1 MSIRRKIIK
10 RKLQWLLRSIC
21 FIWALTSIESSAQ
34 ALRLIGLHESL
45 EAAPKHERVLAALR
59 IAEAAD
65 AEIRIADRSP
75 APMLSASLASID
87 LEHGLGS
94 GPLFNGKSI
103 DKGLGF
109 DWIWE
114 RGEKRAL
121 RTSVSKAQA
130 LALRAEYQES
140 IKQQQL
146 IIIDLFYETLSAQDR
161 LIILNDLAKSAE
173 SLVKLA
179 TQRFRLGD
187 ISAQDLV
194 RLEIEAERASGDLRQ
209 SHWLLDRAKLQLRL
223 AVGSPL
229 GPQVAGSA
237 NTDRTKNLLHV
248 RLPNTED
255 ASNRDKQDSL
265 GDLSWGVASDWPKV
279 IGVPKVALEKL
290 ADETPAVKAA
300 WARLQ
305 SAKSQ
310 IELARAQ
317 DVSDPSY
324 GVGFNHYPGTSKAI
338 LGLRASIPL
347 YSKHYFEGEK
357 QRAQAL
363 WQVAEA
369 QHAEL
374 VRRTVTE
381 LEVLYQTRANAYAR
395 LTQFEHEMLPKSLKV
410 ALQAEQAFAKGGQTL
425 TDLLE
430 TRRTLKLIQ
439 LEALQWR
446 TEFAKAERA
455 WTVRLDR
462 STP

>member
-194 RLEIEAERASGDLRQ
+194 RLEIEAERATGDLRQ

-229 GPQVAGSA
+229 GPQVGGSA
-237 NTDRTKNLLHV
+237 NTDRTKK
-248 RLPNTED
+248 P
-255 ASNRDKQDSL
+255 APCP
-265 GDLSWGVASDWPKV
+265 VAK
-279 IGVPKVALEKL
+279 
-290 ADETPAVKAA
+290 
-300 WARLQ
+300 
-305 SAKSQ
+305 
-310 IELARAQ
+310 
-317 DVSDPSY
+317 
-324 GVGFNHYPGTSKAI
+324 
-338 LGLRASIPL
+338 
-347 YSKHYFEGEK
+347 
-357 QRAQAL
+357 
-363 WQVAEA
+363 
-369 QHAEL
+369 
-374 VRRTVTE
+374 
-381 LEVLYQTRANAYAR
+381 
-395 LTQFEHEMLPKSLKV
+395 
-410 ALQAEQAFAKGGQTL
+410 
-425 TDLLE
+425 
-430 TRRTLKLIQ
+430 
-439 LEALQWR
+439 
-446 TEFAKAERA
+446 
-455 WTVRLDR
+455 
-462 STP
+462 